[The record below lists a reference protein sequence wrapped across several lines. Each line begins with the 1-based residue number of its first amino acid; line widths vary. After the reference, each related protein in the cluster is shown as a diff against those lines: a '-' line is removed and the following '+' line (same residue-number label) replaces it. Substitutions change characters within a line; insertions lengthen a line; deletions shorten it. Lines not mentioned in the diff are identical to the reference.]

1 MRGCLPNSAGSS
13 TGAEPK
19 HDSKLVR
26 AIGRWSLT
34 ALIGAVEDR
43 PTCPVIDMF
52 LVMKWITTAREK
64 LAGEA
69 PKPLFSPVALVHSC
83 SGDLAMPESRSHF

>member
-34 ALIGAVEDR
+34 ALMGAVEDR
-43 PTCPVIDMF
+43 PN
-52 LVMKWITTAREK
+52 A
-64 LAGEA
+64 
-69 PKPLFSPVALVHSC
+69 
-83 SGDLAMPESRSHF
+83 SGYRHVFGYEMDNHCKRKISG